1 MAVIIS
7 SNSMMLYSVQASIS
21 MWVMVLSRNAAG
33 FNFGPFFFLFML
45 NEIVN

>member
-33 FNFGPFFFLFML
+33 FNFGPVFFFF
-45 NEIVN
+45 